1 MLSQVS
7 LTACFIN
14 IGEAHGVK
22 KGNKFTI
29 FETVTRVGTEIVEEV
44 GELSVV
50 NVHNE
55 VAECKVTKGGKEVM
69 KALERYIENV
79 DAGDEKAKPL
89 KVVIKK

>member
-1 MLSQVS
+1 M
-7 LTACFIN
+7 TACFIN

-22 KGNKFTI
+22 EGNKFII
-29 FETVTRVGTEIVEEV
+29 FESVTRVGTEIVQEI

-50 NVHNE
+50 NVHKD

-69 KALERYIENV
+69 LAMERYIENV
-79 DAGDEKAKPL
+79 DAGDDSARPL